1 MLLILQKITTA
12 YNVERFLFEC
22 GEGKPL
28 TELLFFKALR
38 FLITQK
44 RLGNKE
50 TENKKEKIG
59 FFMFRLVIPLKL
71 TYVKFSIDISK
82 SSFVTAF

>member
-1 MLLILQKITTA
+1 MWKAFYL
-12 YNVERFLFEC
+12 NVAKENRWPNYFFLKHFDC
-22 GEGKPL
+22 
-28 TELLFFKALR
+28 